1 MAYNPPD
8 TQEIIDRVKTYVK
21 SKLGELNPTDQNS
34 LIYSII
40 VAMANL
46 SNDNNMQLKLDII
59 PNSFVATVKNEEALQ
74 PFANLKNLP
83 KKLAKISEGKC
94 VISGTQDAVIPI
106 GTNFVANDVI
116 YKTTQSVQI
125 NLQSISIS
133 SITCNGKT
141 VTVTT
146 ASNHNF
152 ASNIPV
158 TIAGCSTAIFNGTF
172 PIVVTDFDKFTYQI
186 DTVTTSTE
194 TSIGTA
200 SATIAVLDVRSQ
212 STGLNT
218 QLFNGD
224 GLAIETQIV
233 GVSDTAYTMYS
244 DISGGT
250 DDETYEEWKNRI
262 VYRYQNPITY
272 FNVANIVTTART
284 VEGVTRVWVKE
295 MTPIIGQVTIYF
307 VRDNDTDIIPDA
319 NEINEVATKIKAL
332 RTVKDDP
339 ADIFVYAPT
348 PKTINFTFNGINPD
362 TPTMRTAIKNSIQQ
376 LFTDNVELETSL
388 SLDKIKSAIQYSYDL
403 ESGKQLDTYTLVSPS
418 ADVTVSTGELAIMG
432 TVTFL

>member
-1 MAYNPPD
+1 MAYNPPN
-8 TQEIIDRVKTYVK
+8 TQEIIDRLKTYVK
-21 SKLGELNPTDQNS
+21 SVLGELNPTDQNS
-34 LIYSII
+34 FIYSLI

-46 SNDNNMQLKLDII
+46 SNDNNLQLKLDII
-59 PNSFVATVKNEEALQ
+59 PNSFVSTVKNEEALQ
-74 PFANLKNLP
+74 PFAELKNLP
-83 KKLAKISEGKC
+83 KKLATISEGKC
-94 VISGTQDAVIPI
+94 VISGEQNAVIPI
-106 GTNFVANDVI
+106 GTNFVANNVV
-116 YKTTQSVQI
+116 YKTTQSVSV
-125 NLQSISIS
+125 NNQSISIS
-133 SITCNGKT
+133 NITCNGKT

-158 TIAGCSTAIFNGTF
+158 TIAGCSTANFNGTF
-172 PIVVTDFDKFTYQI
+172 PVVVIDFDKFTYQI
-186 DTVTTSTE
+186 STTTTATE
-194 TSIGTA
+194 TNTGTA
-200 SATIAVLDVRSQ
+200 SATIAVLTVRSQ
-212 STGLNT
+212 STGLDT

-224 GLAIETQIV
+224 SLAIEEQIPE
-233 GVSDTAYTMYS
+233 VSDSAYTMFS

-250 DDETYEEWKNRI
+250 DDESYEEWKERI

-295 MTPIIGQVTIYF
+295 MTPIIGQVTVYF

-319 NEINEVATKIKAL
+319 NEIEEVETKIKAL

-348 PKTINFTFNGINPD
+348 PKTIDFTFNGINPD

-403 ESGKQLDTYTLVSPS
+403 ESGKQLDTYTLLSPS
-418 ADVTVSTGELAIMG
+418 ADVTVNTGELAIMG